1 MGDYFMA
8 RKKVEK
14 AEVVEVTN
22 AQLLDALAVVAI
34 KLDAILA
41 VMTKLDELITDEV
54 DKKNGR

>member
-1 MGDYFMA
+1 MEIIFMA
-8 RKKVEK
+8 KKKVEK
-14 AEVVEVTN
+14 EVVEVTN

>member
-8 RKKVEK
+8 KKKVEK
-14 AEVVEVTN
+14 EVVEVTN

>member
-1 MGDYFMA
+1 MA
-8 RKKVEK
+8 KKKVEK
-14 AEVVEVTN
+14 EVVEVTN